1 MKFQNQVKGSALTT
15 VIGAIVIVL
24 AALFLLVKLATSG
37 YYSNVADTTPSA
49 TETRIQPA
57 GRLVLGDGTEPG
69 QRTGQQVFNKI
80 CVQCHAA
87 DSSIAF
93 SPKITNKADWAPR
106 IAKGFAALV
115 NSGVNGFNGQ
125 GSMPAKGG
133 ALDLTDDEVARAV
146 AYMANQSG
154 ANFTE
159 PPIKAAAASDAA
171 AQ

>member
-15 VIGAIVIVL
+15 IIGAIVVVL
-24 AALFLLVKLATSG
+24 ASLFLLVKLATSG
-37 YYSNVADTTPSA
+37 YYSDVADTTPSA
-49 TETRIQPA
+49 TETRIQPS

-87 DSSIAF
+87 DSSVAF
-93 SPKITNKADWAPR
+93 SPKITNKAEWGSR
-106 IAKGFAALV
+106 IAKGFATLV
-115 NSGVNGFNGQ
+115 SNAVNGYQGQ
-125 GSMPAKGG
+125 GSMPARGG
-133 ALDLTDDEVARAV
+133 AADLTDDEVARAV

-154 ANFTE
+154 GNFTE
-159 PPIKAAAASDAA
+159 PPVKKAEETAP